1 MQEPLHAIRFPS
13 ETDEYRQARNELLQA
28 EIELRRQLEAV
39 AAQRR
44 RLPLGGQVPTDYSFE
59 ECASGTDSTRTVRLS
74 DLFENGKDSLVLY
87 SFMYGPAMEAACPSC
102 TSIIDALDGE
112 APHIMQRVNLAIVA
126 KSPIQR
132 FREHARARGWRN
144 LRLLSSANDLQPRLP
159 RRGAGRQ
166 PEPDRD
172 RVRPPRRQASPLLQH
187 RAFLH
192 PHRPRT
198 EHATCRPHLASL
210 EHPRP
215 HPRRPRQRLV
225 PATRVQLGRRVS
237 ARGDL
242 AWDGAG

>member
-144 LRLLSSANDLQPRLP
+144 LRLLSSANTTYNRDYHGEEPDGSQNPIATVFVRRDGKLHHFYSTELFFTPTDPAQNMRHVDLIWPLWNTLDLTPEGRGSDWYPRL
-159 RRGAGRQ
+159 
-166 PEPDRD
+166 EY
-172 RVRPPRRQASPLLQH
+172 S
-187 RAFLH
+187 
-192 PHRPRT
+192 
-198 EHATCRPHLASL
+198 
-210 EHPRP
+210 
-215 HPRRPRQRLV
+215 
-225 PATRVQLGRRVS
+225 
-237 ARGDL
+237 
-242 AWDGAG
+242 

>member
-13 ETDEYRQARNELLQA
+13 ETDEYRQARDELLQA

-44 RLPLGGQVPTDYSFE
+44 RLPVGGEVPTDYSFE
-59 ECASGTDSTRTVRLS
+59 ECAGDTDTTRTVRLS

-144 LRLLSSANDLQPRLP
+144 LRLLSSANTTYNRDYHGEEPDGSQNPIATVFVRRDGKLHHFYSTELFFTPTDPAQDMRHVDLIWPLWNTLDLTPEGRGSDWSPRL
-159 RRGAGRQ
+159 
-166 PEPDRD
+166 EY
-172 RVRPPRRQASPLLQH
+172 S
-187 RAFLH
+187 
-192 PHRPRT
+192 
-198 EHATCRPHLASL
+198 
-210 EHPRP
+210 
-215 HPRRPRQRLV
+215 
-225 PATRVQLGRRVS
+225 
-237 ARGDL
+237 
-242 AWDGAG
+242 